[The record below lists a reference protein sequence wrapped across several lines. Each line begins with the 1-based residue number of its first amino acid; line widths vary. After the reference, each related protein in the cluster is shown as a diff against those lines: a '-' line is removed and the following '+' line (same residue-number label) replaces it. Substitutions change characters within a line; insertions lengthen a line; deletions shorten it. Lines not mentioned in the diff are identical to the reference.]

1 MKYPDRASSW
11 AGFKLVVPTRV
22 GTQFSVCL
30 SAMLWMWFIKG
41 LGVMLPTLQEQFATQ
56 TWLVGWVLSI
66 ITAVI
71 CITGLLARPL
81 EVMFGTR
88 TVVTVSGFILG
99 VSMVIASFS
108 TSIVMLTSVLALA
121 AGPAVSVVQILTR
134 ALLGRCFTTNYGM
147 AVGIGTAGG
156 AVGLITVGPFTQL
169 LLDTYGWGGALL
181 ILGGLTMHLGVC
193 GALFRSASTDETN
206 YSYQPVSTGANE
218 EPQVG
223 SSSAE
228 KAGNLKQSSRL
239 GAVKDALGAQMK
251 HFGFSV
257 CFMFSFWIT
266 AVPFICN
273 RFVGDQWIIYY
284 VSQAEAKGFS
294 PYDAV
299 TFTTAGG
306 VGNFVS
312 KILLGVI
319 VDKGLLKLRTAIAL
333 MITLSS
339 SALLITPWVN
349 SYWLMSVSSVF
360 YYSGRGAGAS
370 LNDMYTRELLGPD
383 LLACAFAW
391 MELVTAILS
400 FSLGFFPGWMYDQ
413 TGSFDWA
420 FFILGCISALSWMA
434 LLMEWVQA
442 RCKSQQTA

>member
-1 MKYPDRASSW
+1 MDTVQ
-11 AGFKLVVPTRV
+11 AGRSHQGWYAVL
-22 GTQFSVCL
+22 CL
-30 SAMLWMWFIKG
+30 FVNYVLWVWLIKG
-41 LGVMLPTLQEQFATQ
+41 LGVMLLTLQEQFATQ
-56 TWLVGWVLSI
+56 TWLAGWMLSI

-71 CITGLLARPL
+71 CVTGLLARPL

-99 VSMVIASFS
+99 VSMIIASFS
-108 TSIVMLTSVLALA
+108 TSIVMLTSILALA
-121 AGPAVSVVQILTR
+121 AGPALSVVQILTR
-134 ALLGRCFTTNYGM
+134 ALVGRCFTTNYGM

-156 AVGLITVGPFTQL
+156 ALGAITVGPFTQL
-169 LLDTYGWGGALL
+169 LLDTYGWRGALL
-181 ILGGLTMHLGVC
+181 ILGGLTTHLGVC
-193 GALFRSASTDETN
+193 GALLRSASTDETN
-206 YSYQPVSTGANE
+206 DSYQPVSTGANE

-228 KAGNLKQSSRL
+228 KTGKLKQSSRL
-239 GAVKDALGAQMK
+239 GAFKDALGAQIQ

-257 CFMFSFWIT
+257 CFKYSFWIT
-266 AVPFICN
+266 AVPFICS
-273 RFVGDQWIIYY
+273 RFVGDQWMIYY

-294 PYDAV
+294 PHDAV

-306 VGNFVS
+306 VGNVVS

-319 VDKGLLKLRTAIAL
+319 VDKSLLKLRPVIAL
-333 MITLSS
+333 MITLISS
-339 SALLITPWVN
+339 VFLITPWIN
-349 SYWLMSVSSVF
+349 SYWLMMVTAVI
-360 YYSGRGAGAS
+360 YCSGHGAIAS
-370 LNDMYTRELLGPD
+370 LNDLYTRELLGTD

-391 MELVTAILS
+391 MELVTAIFS

-420 FFILGCISALSWMA
+420 FSIMGCISALSLMA

-442 RCKSQQTA
+442 RCKSKQKA